1 MPGTEP
7 NPVGHVPRPDWLG
20 DLQKRVDEA
29 IRQKAAAAAR
39 RGPLGISEG
48 TWQQALHQVEINK
61 LMDRIA
67 SGRSSIA
74 FDRTAS
80 KEFRDA
86 RMADLR
92 ELAQTPAGFKMMS
105 DLDASKLKT
114 TIAPSTGEG
123 NSGQLAMPHSYL
135 KPDGTPGPG
144 FGMTIKINPAV
155 ATFDWRGQTDKPW
168 MTERPKYGLY
178 HEMVHAWH
186 SVHGTAARGK
196 HQGEDNVE
204 WQATGFG
211 PYASASVSDNIIRE
225 QMGKEKRPGYAD
237 KFFDP
242 AAH

>member
-1 MPGTEP
+1 MGAPEP
-7 NPVGHVPRPDWLG
+7 DAVSALIRPDWLS

-29 IRQKAAAAAR
+29 IREKAARDAR
-39 RGPLGISEG
+39 RGPLGISQG

-67 SGRSSIA
+67 SGRSGIA
-74 FDRTAS
+74 FAPNAS

-105 DLDASKLKT
+105 DLDASRFKT
-114 TIAPSTGEG
+114 TIERGTGEG
-123 NSGQLAMPHSYL
+123 NSGQLAMPDSYL
-135 KPDGTPGPG
+135 KPDGTPGKG
-144 FGMTIKINPAV
+144 FGITIKINPDV
-155 ATFDWRGQTDKPW
+155 PTFDWPGETKPW

-186 SVHGTAARGK
+186 SVHGTAAPGK
-196 HQGEDNVE
+196 HQDEDNVE

-225 QMGKEKRPGYAD
+225 QMGKEKRPGY
-237 KFFDP
+237 KGQFFDP